1 MKEGG
6 SFSHKL
12 RVQNPIC
19 FPRTLQQHSDVKTNN
34 KGRTMQSDHYHS
46 QCEYFIHFRSAKPL
60 TSWLVSNTSI
70 LGIYPLHVTSTA
82 LSNCCLVQY
91 ICHDMIWSW
100 YDSFTPHMKP
110 YVDMLLTYSCYLII
124 NTIFSIYNS
133 GLTYWLILGV
143 FLFGYMII
151 YAHFCSWSLG
161 FEISW
166 DYVVT

>member
-1 MKEGG
+1 MNEGG
-6 SFSHKL
+6 SFSHN
-12 RVQNPIC
+12 VQAQNPIC
-19 FPRTLQQHSDVKTNN
+19 FPLCNN
-34 KGRTMQSDHYHS
+34 TPMLKLSNTKEEPWNPTIIIHIF
-46 QCEYFIHFRSAKPL
+46 EYFILFKSAKPI
-60 TSWLVSNTSI
+60 TSWLVSNISI

-82 LSNCCLVQY
+82 LSSRCFVQY
-91 ICHDMIWSW
+91 ICNSWSW
-100 YDSFTPHMKP
+100 YDSFTPHLMP
-110 YVDMLLTYSCYLII
+110 YVDMHLTYSCYLII
-124 NTIFSIYNS
+124 NMIFSMYNS